1 MNRATFTLLA
11 LLLICALSL
20 VAAQQKARKL
30 FIAIERA
37 QMEERRL
44 NQEAL
49 RLEYDQRTLS
59 KSARIQDSARNQLRM
74 LPITPDRTLYL
85 KLSLIH
91 I

>member
-1 MNRATFTLLA
+1 MNRATLTLLA

-59 KSARIQDSARNQLRM
+59 KSARIQDSARSQLRM

-85 KLSLIH
+85 KDAQ
-91 I
+91 

>member
-85 KLSLIH
+85 KDTQ
-91 I
+91 

>member
-1 MNRATFTLLA
+1 MNRATLSLLT

-30 FIAIERA
+30 FIEIERA

-59 KSARIQDSARNQLRM
+59 KSARIQDSARNQ
-74 LPITPDRTLYL
+74 
-85 KLSLIH
+85 
-91 I
+91 

>member
-1 MNRATFTLLA
+1 M
-11 LLLICALSL
+11 
-20 VAAQQKARKL
+20 AAQQKARKL

-85 KLSLIH
+85 KDTQ
-91 I
+91 

>member
-49 RLEYDQRTLS
+49 RLEYDQCTLS

-85 KLSLIH
+85 KDAQ
-91 I
+91 

>member
-85 KLSLIH
+85 KDAQ
-91 I
+91 

>member
-1 MNRATFTLLA
+1 MNRATLTLLA

-85 KLSLIH
+85 KDAQ
-91 I
+91 

>member
-1 MNRATFTLLA
+1 
-11 LLLICALSL
+11 LSL

-85 KLSLIH
+85 KDTQ
-91 I
+91 

>member
-1 MNRATFTLLA
+1 MNRATLSLLT

-30 FIAIERA
+30 FIEIERA

-74 LPITPDRTLYL
+74 LPITPDRTLCL
-85 KLSLIH
+85 KEVP
-91 I
+91 

>member
-1 MNRATFTLLA
+1 MNRATLTLLA
-11 LLLICALSL
+11 LHLICALSL

-85 KLSLIH
+85 KDVQ
-91 I
+91 